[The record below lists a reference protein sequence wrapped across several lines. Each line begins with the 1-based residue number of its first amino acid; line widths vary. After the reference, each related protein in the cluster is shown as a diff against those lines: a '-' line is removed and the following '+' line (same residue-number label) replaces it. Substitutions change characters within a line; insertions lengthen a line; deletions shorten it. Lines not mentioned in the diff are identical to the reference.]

1 MRERPTARR
10 TPRSL
15 CAACL
20 LAAACASPDPFG
32 DAPPAAPELFLPG
45 LVSTSDGREYGLA
58 FSPDGT
64 EAWFT
69 RSYRRGPTGIFVTRF
84 VNGAWTEPEPP
95 GFAEEGDQA
104 PYLSGDGR
112 RLFFSSSR
120 RFVPGQAWSDESL
133 WLVERTASGW
143 SAPRPLQSLLRPP
156 ALADDD
162 FEVDASGPFALDGGT
177 LLFSARADPEW
188 GSDLYVAEP
197 DGEGG
202 YAPAR
207 PLRLN
212 SYGDEANPA
221 LSPDGSLLVFQA
233 FRDALGVGE
242 QDLYV
247 SARRA
252 TGWSEPVALAE
263 PVNSR
268 RNDGF
273 PRFSPDGRRLFFAS
287 DRDGN
292 RNGDYSIYQVDAAVV
307 RGAVGGSR

>member
-1 MRERPTARR
+1 
-10 TPRSL
+10 
-15 CAACL
+15 
-20 LAAACASPDPFG
+20 LAAACAAPDPFG
-32 DAPPAAPELFLPG
+32 DAPPQTPELFLPG
-45 LVSTSDGREYGLA
+45 LVSTPDGREYGLA
-58 FSPDGT
+58 FSPDGA

-69 RSYRRGPTGIFVTRF
+69 RSYRRGPTGIFVARF
-84 VNGAWTEPEPP
+84 VDGAWTEPEPAS
-95 GFAEEGDQA
+95 FAEEGDEA
-104 PYLSGDGR
+104 PHLSGDGR

-120 RFVPGQAWSDESL
+120 RLVPGRAWSDASL
-133 WLVERTASGW
+133 WLVERTTTGW
-143 SAPRPLQSLLRPP
+143 SRPTPLPNLLQPP
-156 ALADDD
+156 TLADDD
-162 FEVDASGPFALDGGT
+162 FEVDASGPLVLDGGT

-202 YAPAR
+202 YARAR

-221 LSPDGSLLVFQA
+221 VTPDGSLLVFQA
-233 FRDALGVGE
+233 LRDSRGVGE

-247 SARRA
+247 SARTA
-252 TGWSEPVALAE
+252 TGWSEPIALPE

-287 DRDGN
+287 DRDGD

-307 RGAVGGSR
+307 RAALGGSR